1 MAKTSVFEDDML
13 DLLFK
18 NVNAFGV
25 SAQQAS
31 DALKS
36 LGTALGSAHTRD
48 ITLTRPKGKNRPF
61 TSRIEAKDIHGG
73 HVSIDAHGNRSF
85 EVTIDYTDRFI
96 LNPFQVGDH
105 VIMSGAGK
113 TLHLRITDRKIQQDI
128 ALLYLEEGSHMPPNA
143 PPETEEESLD
153 IGHELNQ

>member
-1 MAKTSVFEDDML
+1 MAKSSVFEDDML
-13 DLLFK
+13 DLMFS
-18 NVNAFGV
+18 NINSFGV

-31 DALKS
+31 DALS
-36 LGTALGSAHTRD
+36 ALATALGSASARD

-61 TSRIEAKDIHGG
+61 TNRIEAKDIHGG
-73 HVSIDAHGNRSF
+73 HVSIDANGNRKF
-85 EVTIDYTDRFI
+85 EVTVNFDDRFI

-128 ALLYLEEGSHMPPNA
+128 AMLFLEEGSKLDPRP

-153 IGHELNQ
+153 IMHELSQ